1 MERKPITLP
10 RPTPDQ
16 MEYLAMILKA
26 SEYDGSYI
34 VGGPK
39 KPVDD
44 GRLPDR
50 ETFWLV
56 ERKVSP
62 PQYVGTASGWTSDPW
77 RAERFKSE
85 RAAHDHWRLMTLFRE
100 ESAPVEHL
108 FINRR

>member
-1 MERKPITLP
+1 
-10 RPTPDQ
+10 

-39 KPVDD
+39 KSIDD
-44 GRLPDR
+44 GKVPDR

-62 PQYVGTASGWTSDPW
+62 PQYVGGIDWTMDVW
-77 RAERFKSE
+77 QARRFKNE
-85 RAAHDHWRLMTLFRE
+85 REAHDHWRTMRLFRD
-100 ESAPVEHL
+100 ESAPVEHM
-108 FINRR
+108 FINKP